1 MYLGITIFLLNTFLG
16 IITVYKKRTLESIVF
31 SIFAISFGL
40 WSLSIYATIITAS
53 LFWSRTAFF
62 GAILGI
68 GSIFLF
74 SKVFPGNRTISIRE
88 LIGIIILPI
97 FLSVSAYTDLMVK
110 TVTVVNGSITGTF
123 GSAMII
129 YQLFAPV
136 YIFGS
141 IYTIFKKYR
150 KVSFDERNKI
160 KYALIGISLFVGPA
174 VVTNAVLPL
183 WFNVYSLNSV
193 GPLFSILMVSFISY
207 AIVRHQFL
215 DIKIII
221 QKGLIYSVLLSV
233 ITSTYISLVFTFEYL
248 FAKSSEVSIL
258 ISALITTLVG
268 IFGVLPLEKYFQKV
282 TDRFFF
288 KDTYDYAEVLGSLTD
303 VLNTNIALDTIVE
316 KTTQI
321 LEHSLKPETIVF
333 SFKEGGKPER
343 EDSIV
348 LPIKSNKKNI
358 GYLVLG
364 EKRSGDQ
371 YTKEDMSLLG
381 TFAKQAGT
389 ALEKASLYKQVK
401 EYANTLEMKVE
412 ERTKEIV
419 AIQKEQETLML
430 EISHGLQTP
439 LTIMKGEL
447 FFLRKQG
454 YDTVRVDTIDAS
466 IDRISA
472 FIYRFLSLSRL
483 GNAAVSEKVNL
494 NLSMLLQNVVS
505 FFEQETSGKNIQLTS
520 NITDDIFVK
529 GTKEEIEE
537 LFSNLISNSIKY
549 MSKEGHREI
558 VLTLKEV
565 EHNAVI
571 TLQDTGIGIRAEN
584 LPNLFKKFYRVKE
597 DETKGILGTGLG
609 LTICKRIVDKN
620 EGSIGVTSIF
630 GEGTTFTITF
640 PKCSK

>member
-40 WSLSIYATIITAS
+40 WSLSIYATIITGS

-74 SKVFPGNRTISIRE
+74 SKVFPGNRTISIKE
-88 LIGIIILPI
+88 LIGITILPI
-97 FLSVSAYTDLMVK
+97 FLSLSTYTDLMVK
-110 TVTVVNGSITGTF
+110 TVTIVDESITGTF
-123 GSAMII
+123 GWVMII

-141 IYTIFKKYR
+141 IYTIFKKYKR
-150 KVSFDERNKI
+150 VSFLEKIKI

-174 VVTNAVLPL
+174 VITNAVLPL
-183 WFNVYSLNSV
+183 WFNVYSLNSI

-233 ITSTYISLVFTFEYL
+233 ITATYISLVFTFEYL
-248 FAKSSEVSIL
+248 FARSSEVSIL

-268 IFGVLPLEKYFQKV
+268 IFGGLPLEKYFQKV

-288 KDTYDYAEVLGSLTD
+288 KDAYDYAEVLGSLTD

-321 LEHSLKPETIVF
+321 LEHSLKPETVVF
-333 SFKEGGKPER
+333 SFKEGEKLER
-343 EDSIV
+343 EGSIV
-348 LPIKSNKKNI
+348 LPIESNKKNI

-364 EKRSGDQ
+364 EKRSGDP
-371 YTKEDMSLLG
+371 YTKEDMSLLS

-412 ERTKEIV
+412 ERTKKIV

-454 YDTVRVDTIDAS
+454 YDTERVDAIDTS
-466 IDRISA
+466 IDRISS

-483 GNAAVSEKVNL
+483 ETSVVNEKVNL
-494 NLSMLLQNVVS
+494 NLSVLLQKVIS
-505 FFEQETSGKNIQLTS
+505 FFEQEVMSKNIQLS
-520 NITDDIFVK
+520 SKIADNIFVE
-529 GTKEEIEE
+529 GNKEELEE
-537 LFSNLISNSIKY
+537 LFSNLISNSVKY
-549 MSKEGHREI
+549 MSKDGPRGI
-558 VLTLKEV
+558 TLTLAGDES
-565 EHNAVI
+565 NAVI
-571 TLQDTGIGIRAEN
+571 TLQDTGIGIRPEN
-584 LPNLFKKFYRVKE
+584 LQNLFKKFYRVKE
-597 DETKGILGTGLG
+597 DETKGIQGTGLG
-609 LTICKRIVDKN
+609 LVICKKIVDMHK
-620 EGSIGVTSIF
+620 GTIDVTSTF
-630 GEGTTFTITF
+630 GKGTTFVIVF
-640 PKCSK
+640 PKKE